1 MAVRLLAAVT
11 DRDWFDYLRDRPH
24 LQEVNFW
31 SPSGAP
37 FKSLHEGE
45 LFLFKLHAPRNYIV
59 GGGVF
64 FRADT
69 LPCSLAW
76 EAFGDAN
83 GAASLVQMR
92 ERVAKYRRAD
102 RGDRSDFTIGCRIL
116 TQPFFWP
123 EERWIPAPESF
134 ERAYG
139 PHKGY
144 STDDPEGRRLWDAVQ
159 TTVEAPLFY
168 GVVDSRE
175 RYGEPMLIRPRLGQG
190 GFRILVTD
198 SYRRRCAVTG
208 ERTLPALDA
217 AHIRPFADGG
227 AHEASNGILLRRDI
241 HSLFDAGYVTVTPAM
256 RFEVSGRIREEFE
269 NGRDYYGLH
278 GREIELPDDL
288 IRRPEPA
295 ALRWHNE
302 AVFRG

>member
-1 MAVRLLAAVT
+1 
-11 DRDWFDYLRDRPH
+11 
-24 LQEVNFW
+24 VNFW
-31 SPSGAP
+31 SSSATS
-37 FKSLHEGE
+37 FKALAEGE
-45 LFLFKLHAPRNYIV
+45 LFLFKLHAPRNFVV

-76 EAFGDAN
+76 EAFGEAN

-123 EERWIPAPESF
+123 EERWIPVPADWAANIVSF
-134 ERAYG
+134 
-139 PHKGY
+139 KGY
-144 STDDPEGRRLWDAVQ
+144 STDEAVGHQLW
-159 TTVEAPLFY
+159 EAAQASAGALPSA
-168 GVVDSRE
+168 GVSNE
-175 RYGEPMLIRPRLGQG
+175 QARYGEPTLIHPRLGQG
-190 GFRILVTD
+190 AFRILVTD
-198 SYRRRCAVTG
+198 SYHRRCAITG

-256 RFEVSGRIREEFE
+256 RFEVSGRTREEFE
-269 NGRDYYGLH
+269 NGRDYYGLD
-278 GREIELPDDL
+278 GRTIDLPDDL
-288 IRRPEPA
+288 IRRPVSA
-295 ALRWHNE
+295 ALT
-302 AVFRG
+302 

>member
-1 MAVRLLAAVT
+1 MRLLSRQIVYAHEE
-11 DRDWFDYLRDRPH
+11 DRLKFQSFDVLNIEYPNIIFLPH
-24 LQEVNFW
+24 DSAIYARHDTNVL
-31 SPSGAP
+31 GR
-37 FKSLHEGE
+37 KG
-45 LFLFKLHAPRNYIV
+45 IV

-76 EAFGDAN
+76 EAFGEAN

-102 RGDRSDFTIGCRIL
+102 RGGRSDFTIGCRIL
-116 TQPFFWP
+116 TQPFCWP
-123 EERWIPAPESF
+123 EERWIPVPADWSSNIVSF
-134 ERAYG
+134 
-139 PHKGY
+139 KGY
-144 STDDPEGRRLWDAVQ
+144 STDEAVGRQLWEAVQ
-159 TTVEAPLFY
+159 ASAGASPFA
-168 GVVDSRE
+168 GVGDGQA
-175 RYGEPMLIRPRLGQG
+175 RYGEPALIRPRLGQG
-190 GFRILVTD
+190 AFRILVTD

-208 ERTLPALDA
+208 EQTLPALDA

-269 NGRDYYGLH
+269 NGRDYYSLH
-278 GREIELPDDL
+278 GRTIDLPDDL
-288 IRRPEPA
+288 IRRPASA
-295 ALRWHNE
+295 ALTWHNE
-302 AVFRG
+302 TVFRG